1 MNQFLSV
8 FLGCFLSAEQL
19 GTGAGSAQCR
29 DGSSAFGAPDA
40 NPSRWQQEITRR
52 PLAQLVCCRDAVIVP
67 VRYPGHTRWLWQHS
81 VKGAGSKWNSHFW
94 MGVCRWA
101 HLHIHC
107 LLYNPC
113 TPGSIT
119 NRHFKAW
126 QSGWEK
132 HLAARLKSALDHMD
146 RELEKFP
153 HNCTQCHEVHS
164 CAAPGSSLPGKLGH
178 KVWFC
183 CWAQQGETTMAELST
198 QTTQTHPLRYTKAI
212 FNFNYFS
219 NLITQAILLLSG
231 QNFQECNQMEQN
243 QPKMNSKV
251 TSMPQITALQA
262 GIMNCSSWGFAT
274 YSISHLCCRGQ
285 PGSRGVRQGSWE
297 H

>member
-1 MNQFLSV
+1 MVFPLSRAAGHRSRECTV
-8 FLGCFLSAEQL
+8 QGWLLSL
-19 GTGAGSAQCR
+19 RGAGCK
-29 DGSSAFGAPDA
+29 P
-40 NPSRWQQEITRR
+40 QQVAAGDHWR

-81 VKGAGSKWNSHFW
+81 VKGAGSRWNSHFC

-178 KVWFC
+178 KAWFC

-274 YSISHLCCRGQ
+274 YSYFPSLLQGAT
-285 PGSRGVRQGSWE
+285 RQQRC
-297 H
+297 